1 VSDSEFTEIL
11 AVELPDGGGL
21 VRAEVEVGAGDVSA
35 FSERLP
41 LHEVQET
48 IQRVGRW
55 AVRTVRDHMP
65 EPPDEVEVEFGIKL
79 GVESG
84 KVVGILAKASGETA
98 LTFRMSWKRP
108 DRE

>member
-1 VSDSEFTEIL
+1 MSDSEFTEVL
-11 AVELPDGGGL
+11 ALELPDGGGL
-21 VRAEVEVGAGDVSA
+21 VRAEVAVGAGDVSGLGD
-35 FSERLP
+35 RLP

-48 IQRVGRW
+48 VERVGRW
-55 AVRTVRDHMP
+55 AVRTVRDHLP
-65 EPPDEVEVEFGIKL
+65 DPPDEVEVEFGIKL
-79 GVESG
+79 GLESG